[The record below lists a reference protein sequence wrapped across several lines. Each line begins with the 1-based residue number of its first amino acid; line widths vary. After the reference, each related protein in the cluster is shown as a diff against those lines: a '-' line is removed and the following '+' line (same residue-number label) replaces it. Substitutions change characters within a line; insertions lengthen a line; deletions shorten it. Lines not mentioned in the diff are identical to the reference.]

1 MRFLTWNIR
10 FGGIGADRY
19 EFDPAASP
27 KNVRAV
33 GRSLLNQDA
42 DVIVLTEYRDAPLT
56 GGAIK
61 LMLEGAGYQS
71 YVSNQDLDKNGV
83 LIAFSESV
91 REHYDILRSHRFVI
105 DKEAL
110 DEIFYYRWLELKL
123 VSITGGADF
132 EVLGIHIP
140 DVKRSEDRAVTEKSM
155 GYKKLFWQALLR
167 YAKDTTDKGEN
178 AVILGDFNTG
188 LDSVDK
194 SQGGGSFYLSECMQ
208 ALKDLADRDGRPWV
222 DAWRKFH
229 RKASHVDYTWYSPGG
244 EGFRLDYV
252 FASPALGE
260 SVKGARCQDM
270 ERQKGQSDHAML
282 IADIDI

>member
-19 EFDPAASP
+19 EYDPAVSG
-27 KNVRAV
+27 KNVKAV

-42 DVIVLTEYRDAPLT
+42 DVIVLTEYRDAPET
-56 GGAIK
+56 GGVLK
-61 LMLEGAGYQS
+61 SMLEAAGYQS
-71 YVSNQDLDKNGV
+71 YVSNPDLNKNGV

-91 REHYDILRSHRFVI
+91 REHYDILRSDHFVV
-105 DKEAL
+105 DKAAVN
-110 DEIFYYRWLELKL
+110 EIFYYRWLELKL
-123 VSITGGADF
+123 VSITGGEDF

-140 DVKRSEDRAVTEKSM
+140 DVKRSEDKAVMETTM

-167 YAKDTTDKGEN
+167 YAKDVMNKGEN
-178 AVILGDFNTG
+178 AVITGDFNTG
-188 LDSVDK
+188 LNDVDK
-194 SQGGGSFYLSECMQ
+194 MPGGEDFYLSECMQ
-208 ALKDLADRDGRPWV
+208 ELKDLADKDGRKWV

-244 EGFRLDYV
+244 EGYRLDYV

-260 SVKGARCQDM
+260 KVKGARCSDI
-270 ERQKGQSDHAML
+270 ERKKGQSDHAML
-282 IADIDI
+282 IMDIAL